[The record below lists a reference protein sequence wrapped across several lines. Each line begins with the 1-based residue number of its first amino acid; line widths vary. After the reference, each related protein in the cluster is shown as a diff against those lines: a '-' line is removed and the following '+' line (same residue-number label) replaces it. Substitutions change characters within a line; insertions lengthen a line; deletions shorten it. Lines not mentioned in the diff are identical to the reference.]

1 MHTKRIVHR
10 DIKPLNIYVT
20 KDGILKIGD
29 LGLAKVI
36 QQTSVTASASGTELF
51 KAPEQFRKGPV
62 SSSADMFVLGI
73 VLSLMANRKHPFE
86 DDTMSLINAEPT
98 NTVNNYEPWINEL
111 IKALFIREP

>member
-1 MHTKRIVHR
+1 VHTKRIVHR

-29 LGLAKVI
+29 LGLSKVI
-36 QQTSVTASASGTELF
+36 QQTSVTASTSGTELF

-73 VLSLMANRKHPFE
+73 VLSLMANREHPFE
-86 DDTMSLINAEPT
+86 DTMSLIQVKPK

-111 IKALFIREP
+111 IKALFISEP